1 MIIVIFVNTIDVNE
15 DIAKEQKSIISEIEK
30 ITTKNS
36 ELRSMVKGIKKNT
49 DEIRKE
55 ISQIETNIEISM
67 NNREI
72 VLYSI
77 R

>member
-1 MIIVIFVNTIDVNE
+1 MIVIFVNFIDINE
-15 DIAKEQKSIISEIEK
+15 DITKEQKLIIREIEQSK
-30 ITTKNS
+30 TKNS

-49 DEIRKE
+49 DDIRKE
-55 ISQIETNIEISM
+55 ISQIETTIEISM
-67 NNREI
+67 NNRET